1 MWISSLMDGSPS
13 GEACH
18 DHILGKHHANGSEQ
32 RLHCSG
38 RDVFRYSAGQ
48 YSEKGSTVSVQN
60 PTQKCFSVLECKVAF
75 PWCLWGLCQWHRHCS
90 HCYQFILMGVSLLSN
105 VLQEKKKKNK
115 ITVQKERNG
124 KEIIMFEGQALDKY
138 SQVRWMIKQIKHC
151 CSVLCVWCTLAID
164 TLILQ
169 ISLGIDTLPF

>member
-1 MWISSLMDGSPS
+1 MDGSPS

-75 PWCLWGLCQWHRHCS
+75 P
-90 HCYQFILMGVSLLSN
+90 
-105 VLQEKKKKNK
+105 
-115 ITVQKERNG
+115 
-124 KEIIMFEGQALDKY
+124 
-138 SQVRWMIKQIKHC
+138 
-151 CSVLCVWCTLAID
+151 
-164 TLILQ
+164 
-169 ISLGIDTLPF
+169 